1 MHHRLRSRNGKS
13 FICRVI
19 HNVQKMTSVLQ
30 FFFEDKLAAIAH
42 FIGNDQLP
50 KKSQVLLLDFIS
62 IKFEPYRPRIKKT
75 LI

>member
-1 MHHRLRSRNGKS
+1 MHHRLRSKNGKS

-30 FFFEDKLAAIAH
+30 FFIEDKLAAIAH

-50 KKSQVLLLDFIS
+50 EKSQVLLLDFIF

>member
-1 MHHRLRSRNGKS
+1 MHHRLRSKNGKS

-50 KKSQVLLLDFIS
+50 KKSQVLLLDFIF
-62 IKFEPYRPRIKKT
+62 IKFEPYIPRIKKT

>member
-1 MHHRLRSRNGKS
+1 MHHRLRKNGKS

-42 FIGNDQLP
+42 FIGNDQLA
-50 KKSQVLLLDFIS
+50 KKSQVLLLDFIF
-62 IKFEPYRPRIKKT
+62 IKFEPFRPRIKKT

>member
-1 MHHRLRSRNGKS
+1 MHHRLRSKNGKS

-42 FIGNDQLP
+42 FIGYDQLP
-50 KKSQVLLLDFIS
+50 KKSQVLLLDFIFM
-62 IKFEPYRPRIKKT
+62 KFEPYRPRIKKT

>member
-1 MHHRLRSRNGKS
+1 MHHRLRSKNGKS

-50 KKSQVLLLDFIS
+50 KKSQVYYFWILFLKNLNPIDLELR
-62 IKFEPYRPRIKKT
+62 KH
-75 LI
+75 

>member
-1 MHHRLRSRNGKS
+1 MHHRLRSKNGKS

-30 FFFEDKLAAIAH
+30 FFFEDKLAAIAL

-50 KKSQVLLLDFIS
+50 KKSQVLLLDFIL

>member
-1 MHHRLRSRNGKS
+1 MHHRLRSKNGKS

-50 KKSQVLLLDFIS
+50 EKSQVLLFGFYFYKI
-62 IKFEPYRPRIKKT
+62 
-75 LI
+75 

>member
-1 MHHRLRSRNGKS
+1 MHHRLRSKNGKS
-13 FICRVI
+13 FICRAI

-30 FFFEDKLAAIAH
+30 FFFEDKLAAVAY

-50 KKSQVLLLDFIS
+50 KKSQVLLLDFIF

>member
-1 MHHRLRSRNGKS
+1 MHHRLRSKNGKS

-19 HNVQKMTSVLQ
+19 HNVLKMTSVLQ

>member
-1 MHHRLRSRNGKS
+1 MHHRLRSKNGTS

-30 FFFEDKLAAIAH
+30 FFFEDKLAAVAH

-50 KKSQVLLLDFIS
+50 KKSQVLLLDFIF
-62 IKFEPYRPRIKKT
+62 IKFEPFRPRIKKT

>member
-1 MHHRLRSRNGKS
+1 MHHRLRSKNGKS

-42 FIGNDQLP
+42 FIGNDQLH
-50 KKSQVLLLDFIS
+50 KKSQVLLLVFCF

>member
-1 MHHRLRSRNGKS
+1 MHHRLRSKNGKS
-13 FICRVI
+13 FICRAI

-50 KKSQVLLLDFIS
+50 EKSQVLLLDFIF